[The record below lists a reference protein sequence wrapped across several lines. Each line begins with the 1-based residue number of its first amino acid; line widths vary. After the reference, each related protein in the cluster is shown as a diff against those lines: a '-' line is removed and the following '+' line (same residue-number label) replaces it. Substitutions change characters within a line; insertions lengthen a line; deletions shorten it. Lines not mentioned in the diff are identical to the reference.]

1 MSNIMIDIKKTIGV
15 DVDCTITDICHK
27 WVDFCCASPNY
38 SNFEEDRYYRDV
50 ENENVDYNITNY
62 FEIADGVDFLEF
74 WKDPNLY
81 NDVECYQEAVD
92 TIKALYYTGWKVI
105 FISYCNE
112 CGSHAQSKA
121 DMLRS
126 CFSFIHPDHFH
137 FVQTKSKGVLREAL
151 GAFADDRCSFINQ
164 MKGDVLCFKVKT
176 PYTQD
181 AEILYDN
188 VIEVDGWKDIG
199 KVLI

>member
-1 MSNIMIDIKKTIGV
+1 MIDIKKTIGV
-15 DVDCTITDICHK
+15 DVDCTITDICYK
-27 WVDFCCASPNY
+27 WVDFCCTSPNY
-38 SNFEEDRYYRDV
+38 SNFDEDRYYKDV

-62 FEIADGVDFLEF
+62 FDMVDGGDFLEF

-121 DMLRS
+121 DMLRR
-126 CFSFIHPDHFH
+126 CFGFIHPDHFH
-137 FVQTKSKGVLREAL
+137 FVQTKSKGVLRESL
-151 GAFADDRCSFINQ
+151 GAFADDRCLFINQ

-181 AEILYDN
+181 EEILYDN
-188 VIEVDGWKDIG
+188 VVEVDGWKDIG